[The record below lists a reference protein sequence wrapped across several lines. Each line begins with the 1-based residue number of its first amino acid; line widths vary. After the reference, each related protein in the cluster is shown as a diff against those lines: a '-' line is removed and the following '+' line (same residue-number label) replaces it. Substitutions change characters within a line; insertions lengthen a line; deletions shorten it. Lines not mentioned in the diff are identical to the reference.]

1 MKGNIAAAIFLL
13 TAIPVSLTAQ
23 QHFPSNQDLRHLRTI
38 SSPQLSPD
46 LKHVVVSL
54 QDSTADGGKSHVWLL
69 DTNGGPYPQLTFSE
83 GESMGERN
91 AEYLPDGSAILF
103 LSRRGGK
110 SNLYRLP
117 LDGGEADAV
126 KLERAPVVGEA
137 AAAVGVIS
145 YSISPDGSM

>member
-1 MKGNIAAAIFLL
+1 MKVQLGAAFFLIAAMNTIA
-13 TAIPVSLTAQ
+13 AQ
-23 QHFPSNQDLRHLRTI
+23 QHFPSNEDLRHLRTI

-54 QDSTADGGKSHVWLL
+54 QDSTANGGMSHLWLL
-69 DTNGGPYPQLTFSE
+69 DTNGGSYRQITFSE
-83 GESMGERN
+83 GDSMGERN

-117 LDGGEADAV
+117 LDGGEAEAV
-126 KLERAPVVGEA
+126 KLERAPVAG
-137 AAAVGVIS
+137 
-145 YSISPDGSM
+145 